1 MRVLFV
7 TEELGDEVGTGGIGA
22 YTTIAAEG
30 LAGRGHDVHV
40 LLCRAGAE
48 PSDKTVRGVHI
59 HRRPTLR
66 WRGIRW
72 LAPGRETELRL
83 LTALSVLRYWR
94 ELAPFDVVEVP
105 EWGAPG
111 LLLALFGAEP
121 VVTHLHTPVGLLNH
135 FAGGSRSPDV
145 ARADRLERLAARLAD
160 GRSAG
165 SHLLVD
171 ELLRQGWLRARTP
184 VEVVPLPIDV
194 DRWHDVR
201 PVASTEPVVL
211 AVGRIEERKSPL
223 PLLGAIAR
231 LREEGCEA
239 SAVLVGRSSG
249 SQPFRDEVDAAV
261 ADGRCTL
268 AGEVPRAEM
277 ATWYGRARVVV
288 VPSTFES
295 FSVVATEAMAAGRPV
310 VVTDRVGA
318 AELLPASSDVVP
330 VGSVEELAR
339 ALEPYLRDPE
349 VARQQGDTLRRV
361 VRWRCSVA
369 TTSEQ
374 RERTYASAARS
385 WRRRRGRMLRAA
397 AARRA
402 SRWLRLLERTLT
414 DV

>member
-7 TEELGDEVGTGGIGA
+7 TEELGDELGTGGIGA

-30 LAGRGHDVHV
+30 LASRGHDVHV
-40 LLCRAGAE
+40 LLCRPGAKT
-48 PSDKTVRGVHI
+48 SDGVVRGVHV

-94 ELAPFDVVEVP
+94 DLAPFDAVEAP

-111 LLLALFGAEP
+111 LLLSLFGAEP
-121 VVTHLHTPVGLLNH
+121 VLTHLHTPVGLLTE
-135 FAGGSRSPDV
+135 FDGRPRSPDT
-145 ARADRLERLAARLAD
+145 ARADGLERWAARLAD

-171 ELLRQGWLRARTP
+171 ELLRRGWLGAGTP
-184 VEVVPLPIDV
+184 VEVIPLPIDV
-194 DRWHDVR
+194 DRWQDVPPVQATA
-201 PVASTEPVVL
+201 PVAL

-223 PLLGAIAR
+223 PLLGAIAI
-231 LREEGCEA
+231 LRERGCEA

-249 SQPFRDEVDAAV
+249 SQPFRDEVEAAV

-268 AGEVPRAEM
+268 AGEVPRSEM
-277 ATWYGRARVVV
+277 AAWYGRARVVV

-318 AELLPASSDVVP
+318 AELLSTGSDVVP
-330 VGSVEELAR
+330 VGSVQSLAR
-339 ALEPYLRDPE
+339 ALEPYLRDAE
-349 VARQQGDTLRRV
+349 VARQQGDALRRV
-361 VRWRCSVA
+361 VRWRCSAA

-374 RERTYASAARS
+374 REVAYATAARS
-385 WRRRRGRMLRAA
+385 WRRRHGRAIRAA

-402 SRWLRLLERTLT
+402 SGLLRRLERPLT